1 MASDP
6 LLHRQTLVA
15 KGITVKKER
24 VCRSFCND
32 ATVTHSTNGVRIFK
46 KAVIKLRADHYEPC
60 RMRPF
65 FKTWLTICLFM
76 PLAAHATNRE
86 QQLPASFS
94 GYTAKNH
101 LTPVIATRNAPQEAT
116 AIPQATRNARAV
128 QTPVSRKNSAKAASA
143 KTLAA
148 GNAKQGNAVVKRALQ
163 TVGTPYRWGGTTPGK
178 GLDCSGL
185 VKYAYSDVR
194 EVDLPRTSNAMA
206 QGHGQTVDRKDLKPG
221 DLLFFNIKSRNV
233 NHVAIYLGE
242 GKFVH
247 APRRGKAVTVDT
259 LNKPYWN
266 SHYKIAKRVLPK
278 QTNQMRVVQR

>member
-1 MASDP
+1 
-6 LLHRQTLVA
+6 
-15 KGITVKKER
+15 
-24 VCRSFCND
+24 
-32 ATVTHSTNGVRIFK
+32 
-46 KAVIKLRADHYEPC
+46 
-60 RMRPF
+60 MRPF

-94 GYTAKNH
+94 GYTAKSH
-101 LTPVIATRNAPQEAT
+101 FSPAIATRTAPQEAT
-116 AIPQATRNARAV
+116 VVPHATRNVRAV
-128 QTPVSRKNSAKAASA
+128 QTPVSRKNSAKAVNAQA
-143 KTLAA
+143 LAA

-163 TVGTPYRWGGTTPGK
+163 AVGTPYRWGGTTPGK

-185 VKYAYSDVR
+185 VKYAYTDVR

-221 DLLFFNIKSRNV
+221 DLLFFNIKSRNI
-233 NHVAIYLGE
+233 NHVAIYLGDN
-242 GKFVH
+242 KFVH

-259 LNKPYWN
+259 LKKPYWN

-278 QTNQMRVVQR
+278 QTTPQMRVVQR